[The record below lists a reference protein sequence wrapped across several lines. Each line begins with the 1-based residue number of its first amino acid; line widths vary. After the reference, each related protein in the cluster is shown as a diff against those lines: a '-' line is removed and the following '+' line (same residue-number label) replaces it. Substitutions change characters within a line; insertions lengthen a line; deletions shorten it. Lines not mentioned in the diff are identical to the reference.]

1 VESSRSFWP
10 VWKASDFQVVENK
23 GLTETTIRDN
33 WIPKIFQN
41 QTVRR
46 TFDCQDTCNR
56 TYRGEYTVA
65 TPRDYTSPPED
76 AIEMLK
82 ADHQKVREL
91 FQDYE
96 SAQDQKAKSK
106 IAQQVFVE
114 LETHAQLEET
124 VFYPAFRQEADR
136 EGKQLVAES
145 LQEHQRVKDLIG
157 ELRELDAD
165 DETFDVKF
173 HELMENVEHHVEEE
187 ESEMLPEAEM
197 ALAEQAEELMDEM
210 HEVKRQLLSR

>member
-1 VESSRSFWP
+1 M
-10 VWKASDFQVVENK
+10 A
-23 GLTETTIRDN
+23 T
-33 WIPKIFQN
+33 
-41 QTVRR
+41 RR
-46 TFDCQDTCNR
+46 NDT
-56 TYRGEYTVA
+56 G
-65 TPRDYTSPPED
+65 PSED

-96 SAQDQKAKSK
+96 NAPDQRAKHK

-114 LETHAQLEET
+114 LETHAQLEEN
-124 VFYPAFRQEADR
+124 VFYPAFRQEADQ

-145 LQEHQRVKDLIG
+145 LEEHQTVKELIE

-165 DETFDVKF
+165 DETFDAKF

-187 ESEMLPEAEM
+187 ESEMLPEAEL
-197 ALAEQAEELMDEM
+197 ALAEQAEELRDEM
-210 HEVKRQLLSR
+210 QEVKRQLLSHQ